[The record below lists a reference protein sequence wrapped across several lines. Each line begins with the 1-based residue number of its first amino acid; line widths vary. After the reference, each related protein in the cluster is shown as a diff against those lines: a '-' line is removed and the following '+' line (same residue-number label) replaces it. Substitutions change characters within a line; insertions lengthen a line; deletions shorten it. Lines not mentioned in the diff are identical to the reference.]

1 MLQVAMAI
9 LKNFTS
15 PGRSIHCKWIWA
27 IFENYSKSPEHQ
39 ILQVAIQTSCTPF
52 VVSGYF
58 QMQGFAKTSPYRHT
72 LHSLQVLVIYYYRG
86 KKQRLRI
93 FALCLYVGHT
103 RGLVSSSTT
112 LLSFTA
118 RTSAFPSG
126 GLMPCP
132 NRTFANLYGQNIC
145 RHLHTDICQMSFG
158 HLPILNLKRKINHG
172 NAIKVKMHN

>member
-15 PGRSIHCKWIWA
+15 PGRSIYCKWIWA

-39 ILQVAIQTSCTPF
+39 ILQVAIQNSCTPF

-112 LLSFTA
+112 LLPFT
-118 RTSAFPSG
+118 SSNSSG
-126 GLMPCP
+126 GLKPCP
-132 NRTFANLYGQNIC
+132 DRTLAFWTFADSKRTFADSE
-145 RHLHTDICQMSFG
+145 RHLQICKDICWRMR
-158 HLPILNLKRKINHG
+158 HLPILSCK
-172 NAIKVKMHN
+172 